1 MEYVADTMV
10 LIRHF
15 SRSGALGT
23 KAQEVLK
30 GTNRGENIIWVSI
43 ISLAEIMY
51 LAEKNRIPLTLDM
64 MREVLENV
72 DNYGIVDLDIE
83 IVMVADTI
91 SGLELHDRLIV
102 ATAKHLE
109 VPMITSDHQITDSG
123 VVDIVWD

>member
-10 LIRHF
+10 LIRYF

-64 MREVLENV
+64 MREVLENA

-123 VVDIVWD
+123 AVDIVWD